1 MRLVPLTKG
10 MRLFCRRV
18 VNVGCRRL
26 QPGEELVT
34 TPKGPGALSWRRIV
48 MLYEQRRVIS
58 ESDPYFEEL
67 MKGPGMK
74 NNSEFAKAW
83 LKGSF
88 VSDAEAVEQEAVVET
103 APVPPIAPT
112 VPQVPSVSSPQVP
125 SIEVEAIGGGWY
137 NVLVDGVKVNEK
149 SLRKSE
155 ADALAGSYG
164 G

>member
-1 MRLVPLTKG
+1 MKLVPLTKN

-67 MKGPGMK
+67 MQGPGLK
-74 NNSEFAKAW
+74 NNSEFAKVW
-83 LKGSF
+83 LGIEDE
-88 VSDAEAVEQEAVVET
+88 VVPETPVAPAV
-103 APVPPIAPT
+103 PT
-112 VPQVPSVSSPQVP
+112 VPQAPSVPPPLQNNVATA
-125 SIEVEAIGGGWY
+125 EGIGGGWY
-137 NVLVDGVKVNEK
+137 NVLVNGEKINDK
-149 SLRKSE
+149 SLRKDE
-155 ADALAGSYG
+155 ADALVASYHG
-164 G
+164 E